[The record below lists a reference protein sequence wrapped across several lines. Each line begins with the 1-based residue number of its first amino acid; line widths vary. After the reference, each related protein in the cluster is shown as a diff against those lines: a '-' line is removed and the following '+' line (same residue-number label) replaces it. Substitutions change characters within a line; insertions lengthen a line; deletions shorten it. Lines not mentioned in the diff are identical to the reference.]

1 MNKFTHYIDD
11 YYGLTES
18 LHLPFVV
25 IRQILLNKFL
35 SKLTNGT
42 VFSTKELKDT
52 INKYGQ
58 KISNMKSDDIKQLN
72 KDVSKILTD
81 LKDGDKIVVLQGG
94 KFEVKNK
101 IAPEN
106 VSHEAKTLRLK
117 TDADRFLD
125 KYLSTLEKDDTF
137 VKDDVVNYVEKNMQ
151 YDDDDFVEIV
161 YLLGVSL
168 DENVKANKLSL
179 EGETYTLSDAGKEN
193 SSEHNEKILKLL
205 QDEFFRYR
213 QKGDFFTKKEILDEC
228 EREIDKLRMSIKE
241 FETELE
247 QILMKLEKE
256 KKIQLIDKM
265 RGKYQ
270 ISESFDLHSFVN
282 IWTKGFGIRLNKKFV
297 DDTRDKIVSG
307 IKGRRT
313 PQP

>member
-1 MNKFTHYIDD
+1 
-11 YYGLTES
+11 
-18 LHLPFVV
+18 
-25 IRQILLNKFL
+25 
-35 SKLTNGT
+35 
-42 VFSTKELKDT
+42 
-52 INKYGQ
+52 
-58 KISNMKSDDIKQLN
+58 
-72 KDVSKILTD
+72 
-81 LKDGDKIVVLQGG
+81 VVLQGG
-94 KFEVKNK
+94 NFEVKNK

-137 VKDDVVNYVEKNMQ
+137 VKDDVIDYVEKNMQ

-205 QDEFFRYR
+205 QDEFFRYK

-256 KKIQLIDKM
+256 KKIQLIDKT
-265 RGKYQ
+265 RGRYQ
-270 ISESFDLHSFVN
+270 ISELFDLHSFVN

-297 DDTRDKIVSG
+297 DDTRDKIASR
-307 IKGRRT
+307 IKGKET
-313 PQP
+313 AQP